1 MEINK
6 DLSQGVTPDCGIPG
20 LEITLETAEDRRAVE
35 ELTREAFFNKYAPG
49 CDEHYV
55 VHLMRNAPGFAP
67 WHSMCARYKGHLI
80 GHILLSPAMLTSGL
94 GKSNADVMAVG
105 PVSVLPAVIRR
116 GVGGCLMRFAIQSA
130 REHGVSALF
139 LAGDPGYYHRFGFV
153 SASKFGIHMEG
164 ADPND
169 AADWLMALPL
179 FPGALYHKAGVF
191 AFSPVFHVSPEDAER
206 FDESFPKRDK
216 LVLPGQLK

>member
-1 MEINK
+1 MANNK
-6 DLSQGVTPDCGIPG
+6 DLSPGEAPDCGIPG
-20 LEITLETAEDRRAVE
+20 LEITLEKAEDRRAVE

-49 CDEHYV
+49 CDEHCL
-55 VHLMRNAPGFAP
+55 VHLLRNAPGFAP
-67 WHSMCARYKGHLI
+67 WHSMSARYRGHLI
-80 GHILLSPAMLTSGL
+80 GHILLSPAALETGSGA
-94 GKSNADVMAVG
+94 NAVVMAIG

-153 SASKFGIHMEG
+153 SASKFGIHMQG

-179 FPGALYHKAGVF
+179 FPGALDHKAGVF
-191 AFSPVFHVSPEDAER
+191 AFSPVFLVSPEDAER
-206 FDESFPKRDK
+206 FDAIFPKREK